1 MSGIDGESISGQHG
15 TAERDVGDTGT
26 NVTAGNVS
34 AGNGGDSFEVV
45 PPRYEHPPGLT
56 EQQRADF

>member
-26 NVTAGNVS
+26 NVTA
-34 AGNGGDSFEVV
+34 
-45 PPRYEHPPGLT
+45 
-56 EQQRADF
+56 